1 MVRPVPSR
9 IVLVV
14 FACAG
19 AASVVAQ
26 PLGTAFTY
34 QGRLVENGTPA
45 TGAYD
50 LELKLFDAPAGGG
63 QVFTT
68 LLYEDVAVGNGLF
81 TVALDFGPTT
91 FTGSARW
98 LEIGVRPGASTGP
111 FTLLPARQELTPAPN
126 AIFGATAPWSGVL
139 GKPAG
144 FADDVDDDSGGD
156 ITAVLTPAGNG
167 LVGGAATGAVTLG
180 VAFGGSGSGTAV
192 SRVDHDHV
200 GQTWTAA
207 ANPAFVV
214 SSSATSGNVVTGA
227 ATNLTGLAPGVVGS
241 STSTQGA
248 GVLGLATATT
258 GSTFGVA
265 GFNASDGGI
274 AVQGLAVA
282 NTGANIGVFGRSHS
296 TSGRGVYGYASADTG
311 AGHGV
316 VGETDSLGGLFLTS
330 GVTGRATNT
339 AGVNY
344 GVRGESA
351 SSAGIGVKGYA
362 AHGTGQTIGVW
373 GEAQSGFGVGVVAEG
388 SSTTGTALEVRNGR
402 IRITGAGTDT
412 PTPAFHIASGT
423 HECGGGTWVKVEH
436 PHAQGNAL
444 IFVTPRSPSDPH
456 SFHVF
461 FSTVGFG
468 DCPAGWLIRR
478 DPTTVDSGY
487 NVLIVVP

>member
-1 MVRPVPSR
+1 MVRPVPLR

-14 FACAG
+14 FACVG

-63 QVFTT
+63 QVFAT

-81 TVALDFGPTT
+81 TVALDFGPST

-111 FTLLPARQELTPAPN
+111 FTVLPARQELTPAPN

-139 GKPAG
+139 DKPAG
-144 FADDVDDDSGGD
+144 FADDVDNDSGGD
-156 ITAVLTPAGNG
+156 ITAVNTPPGNG
-167 LVGGAATGAVTLG
+167 LVGGGTAGALTLG
-180 VAFGGSGSGTAV
+180 VAFGGSGSGGAV

-214 SSSATSGNVVTGA
+214 SSSATGGNVITGE
-227 ATNLTGLAPGVVGS
+227 ATNLTGLAPGVVGTS
-241 STSTQGA
+241 ASTQGA
-248 GVLGLATATT
+248 GVIGAATATT
-258 GSTFGVA
+258 GSTYGVA

-274 AVQGLAVA
+274 GVQGLAAA
-282 NTGANIGVFGRSHS
+282 NTGANIGVYGRTHS

-311 AGHGV
+311 AAHGV
-316 VGETDSLGGLFLTS
+316 VGETDSFGGIFLTS

-339 AGVNY
+339 AGLNF

-351 SSAGIGVKGYA
+351 SSAGIAIKGSA
-362 AHGTGQTIGVW
+362 SATTGQTVGVW
-373 GEAQSGFGVGVVAEG
+373 GEAQSGSGVGVVAEG
-388 SSTTGTALEVRNGR
+388 SSATGTALEVRNGR
-402 IRITGAGTDT
+402 LRIKGAGTDT
-412 PTPAFHIASGT
+412 PTAAFHIASGT

-436 PHAQGNAL
+436 PHAQGDAL

-461 FSTVGFG
+461 YTSVAFA
-468 DCPAGWLIRR
+468 DCPVGWLIRR
-478 DPTTVDSGY
+478 DPAVDSGY

>member
-1 MVRPVPSR
+1 MVRPVPLR

-19 AASVVAQ
+19 AAAVVAQ
-26 PLGTAFTY
+26 PVGTAFTY

-81 TVALDFGPTT
+81 TVALDFGPAA
-91 FTGSARW
+91 FAGSARW

-111 FTLLPARQELTPAPN
+111 FTLLSARQELTPAPS

-144 FADDVDDDSGGD
+144 FADDVDNDSGGD
-156 ITAVLTPAGNG
+156 ITAVNTPPGNG
-167 LVGGAATGAVTLG
+167 LVGGGTAGALTLG
-180 VAFGGSGSGTAV
+180 VAFGGSGSGGAV

-200 GQTWTAA
+200 GQTWTAT

-214 SSSATSGNVVTGA
+214 SSSATSGNAIHG
-227 ATNLTGLAPGVVGS
+227 
-241 STSTQGA
+241 
-248 GVLGLATATT
+248 
-258 GSTFGVA
+258 
-265 GFNASDGGI
+265 
-274 AVQGLAVA
+274 
-282 NTGANIGVFGRSHS
+282 H
-296 TSGRGVYGYASADTG
+296 ASADTG
-311 AGHGV
+311 AGNGV
-316 VGETDSLGGLFLTS
+316 VGETDSSGGIFLTS

-344 GVRGESA
+344 GVRGENA

-362 AHGTGQTIGVW
+362 AAGTGQTIGVW
-373 GEAQSGFGVGVVAEG
+373 GEAQSGSGVGVVAEG

-423 HECGGGTWVKVEH
+423 HECGGGTWVKVDH

-461 FSTVGFG
+461 YTSVAFG
-468 DCPAGWLIRR
+468 DCPVGWLIRR